1 MDIYGHLMRVVHKVR
16 EGRRNTEKKMGR
28 GVVADEYLLD
38 SGGPEHDANDT
49 EEKVEIVLGLAGTE
63 LIFFPAV
70 HEVLCLGSVTKT
82 ALTAD
87 CFECCQMGL
96 AQGQGFLCSSG
107 CYLTLPWARGWQGT
121 QLGQ

>member
-1 MDIYGHLMRVVHKVR
+1 M
-16 EGRRNTEKKMGR
+16 EKKMGR
-28 GVVADEYLLD
+28 GVVANEYLLD
-38 SGGPEHDANDT
+38 SGGPKHDANDT

-70 HEVLCLGSVTKT
+70 HKVLCLGSVTKT

-107 CYLTLPWARGWQGT
+107 CHLTLPWARGWQGT